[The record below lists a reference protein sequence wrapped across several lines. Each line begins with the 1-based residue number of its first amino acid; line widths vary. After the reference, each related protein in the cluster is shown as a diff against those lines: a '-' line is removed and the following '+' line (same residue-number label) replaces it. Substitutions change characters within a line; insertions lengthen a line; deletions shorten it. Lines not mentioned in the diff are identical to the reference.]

1 MSTARPPEGSPMRS
15 TPLLEITDLA
25 ASYGQIQA
33 LRGVSLTIGEGE
45 AVALVGAN
53 GAGKSTLMKCVM
65 GMLGGMS
72 GEVRFSGKSI
82 VGRAV
87 SSRAD
92 IGIGY
97 SPEGRRVF
105 PGLTVHENLLVASRD
120 RDGGRARA
128 EDIYAFFPALREK
141 SQSMGWSLSGGQQQM
156 LAIGRAL
163 MLRPRLLLL
172 DEPSLGLS
180 PLLMTEVLNR
190 VRDITAAGTAVLLAE
205 QNVHKALSVS
215 HRAYVIQLG
224 KMIRTSS
231 SSELL
236 VAGDLSSAFLGAA
249 ANTGTTTTEPTRIR

>member
-1 MSTARPPEGSPMRS
+1 LSK
-15 TPLLEITDLA
+15 PLLDIVDLA

-33 LRGVSLTIGEGE
+33 LRGVSLCVGEGE

-53 GAGKSTLMKCVM
+53 GAGKSTLMRCVM
-65 GMLGGMS
+65 GMLRGES
-72 GEVRFSGKSI
+72 GAVRFAGKDI
-82 VGRAV
+82 TGQPV
-87 SSRAD
+87 SNRAD

-128 EDIYAFFPALREK
+128 ENIYAFFPALREK
-141 SQSMGWSLSGGQQQM
+141 SQAMGWALSGGQQQM

-190 VRDITAAGTAVLLAE
+190 VKDITASGTAVLLAE

-224 KMIRTSS
+224 RMIRTSA

-236 VAGDLSSAFLGAA
+236 VAGELSSAFLGGTLATE
-249 ANTGTTTTEPTRIR
+249 NTATNR